1 MVVPVGPRLHPDH
14 GVPFGGFVVAEG
26 RVRVVGHGGTAV
38 GGLFT
43 KLGKAVVCPLPRRGD
58 PVGLLGDTKA
68 AHGPD

>member
-1 MVVPVGPRLHPDH
+1 MVVPVGPRLHPDQS
-14 GVPFGGFVVAEG
+14 VPVRGLVVG
-26 RVRVVGHGGTAV
+26 HWWVGVVGHGGTAA

-43 KLGKAVVCPLPRRGD
+43 KLGKAVVCPLPCCGD